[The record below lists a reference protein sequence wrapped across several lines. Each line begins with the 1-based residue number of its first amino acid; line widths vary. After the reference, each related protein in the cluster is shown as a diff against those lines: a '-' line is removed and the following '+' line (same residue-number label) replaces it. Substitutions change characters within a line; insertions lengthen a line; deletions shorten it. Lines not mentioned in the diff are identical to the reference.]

1 MGTILVLERDDATMA
16 MVECGAREVFL
27 ELLMS
32 HWCEETAARHC

>member
-1 MGTILVLERDDATMA
+1 MGTTLVFERDDATIA
-16 MVECGAREVFL
+16 MVECGASEALL